1 QWSPDSKWITY
12 TKQLKN
18 RLGAV
23 FVYSLETRKSSQVTD
38 GLSDARFAS
47 FDKNGKYL
55 YFTASTDVG
64 PTTGWLD
71 MSSYGHLVSRSAY
84 VLVLSKSEPSPL
96 APQSDEEKPP
106 EPKKDDKPAPA
117 PGPSTQPAGAQPPA
131 AAASPAQPEKE
142 EVTVTIDLDNIGQ
155 RVLALPIPPKNYVG
169 MVSGKSGF
177 LYLLEGPEGLAGLFG
192 GGAVTLHK
200 FELEKRKMDKVLD
213 AITAF
218 EVSAN
223 GEKMLYQQGPGWF
236 IAATATPVLPG
247 QGMLKLEEMEVRVDP
262 VAEWNQMYNEMWR
275 IQRDFIY
282 DPALHGLN
290 LKAAEAKYRP
300 YLEGLAHRADL
311 NYLFTEML
319 GELTIGHMFIAGGD
333 LPQTKPVPGGLLGC
347 DFKIENGRY
356 RLARIYN
363 GENWN
368 PQLRAP
374 LTQPGVNVVAG
385 EYLLAVNGRDL
396 RATD

>member
-1 QWSPDSKWITY
+1 
-12 TKQLKN
+12 
-18 RLGAV
+18 
-23 FVYSLETRKSSQVTD
+23 
-38 GLSDARFAS
+38 
-47 FDKNGKYL
+47 
-55 YFTASTDVG
+55 
-64 PTTGWLD
+64 
-71 MSSYGHLVSRSAY
+71 
-84 VLVLSKSEPSPL
+84 
-96 APQSDEEKPP
+96 
-106 EPKKDDKPAPA
+106 
-117 PGPSTQPAGAQPPA
+117 
-131 AAASPAQPEKE
+131 
-142 EVTVTIDLDNIGQ
+142 
-155 RVLALPIPPKNYVG
+155 YVG

-177 LYLLEGPEGLAGLFG
+177 LYLLEGAEGLAGLFG
-192 GGAVTLHK
+192 GGPVTLHK

-223 GEKMLYQQGPGWF
+223 GEKMLYQQGPVWF
-236 IAATATPVLPG
+236 IAATAAPIQPG
-247 QGMLKLEEMEVRVDP
+247 QGMLKLDEMEVRVDP
-262 VAEWNQMYNEMWR
+262 VAEWNQMYNEVWR

-356 RLARIYN
+356 RLERIYN

-374 LTQPGVNVVAG
+374 LTQPGINVVAG
-385 EYLLAVNGRDL
+385 EYLLAVNGREVQGRDNVHSFFEATAGKSVVLKVGPNADGSGSREVTVTPVGSEAQL
-396 RATD
+396 RHLAWIEDNRRKVDEMTGGRVAYV